1 MKGLMVRLMKS
12 NEVGFINNIDSQ
24 FDADPQESVFDS
36 LFREY
41 ERVVFR
47 SIITSFGLDIFIK
60 DQYGGDVDTIHNVR
74 KVGDD
79 PKMKYKNS
87 QNEADYANRGSYSHK
102 DVEGQGTNFQQKK
115 SEARKAYHED
125 NRNTVKD
132 EYEDKSLGFLG
143 KSKNHPTDKSAEL
156 DHVLSASSIHND
168 QGRVL
173 AGLSTVEL
181 ADAEENLRW
190 TNEHLNK
197 SMNADEIPDYIAKH
211 PELTDDVKKRMMDA
225 YNQAKASYE
234 KKLIKSY
241 YFDFNNPKCRQFY
254 KEAASAAK
262 KRGIQMGLRQA
273 IGFIITELWFSVKDE
288 LEQCDGT
295 FTESLKAIAR
305 GLEKGAKKSVE
316 DYKEIFHM
324 FGEGFISGVISSL
337 TTTLCNVFL
346 TTSENA
352 IRIIRQIWASIV
364 EAVGILLF
372 NEKDQYL
379 CDRMKSASKVIAAG
393 ASAIVGTIVE
403 EKIEISLAEVK
414 ISDDLK
420 KIITVFAGSMTTGL
434 MSVSLLFYID
444 NDPFDKFLDYVY
456 GAGLHNLKEQEKL
469 FKEYCAKLQE
479 IDVERLNHETECIF
493 NLVNA
498 IDENTSQKEISQLLK
513 KTMLEL
519 GIKSVLGD
527 VSLDDHMKDE
537 NWVLEF

>member
-1 MKGLMVRLMKS
+1 MGS
-12 NEVGFINNIDSQ
+12 NEGGFINNIDSQ
-24 FDADPQESVFDS
+24 FDADPQESVFDA

-47 SIITSFGLDIFIK
+47 SIITSFGLDMFIT

-79 PKMKYKNS
+79 PQMKYKSS

-102 DVEGQGTNFQQKK
+102 DVEGAGTNYQQKK
-115 SEARKAYHED
+115 SEAREAYHAD
-125 NRNTVKD
+125 TRNTVQD
-132 EYEDKSLGFLG
+132 EYEDKPLGFLG

-211 PELTDDVKKRMMDA
+211 PELSDDVKKRMMDA

-234 KKLIKSY
+234 KKLIKAY

-254 KEAASAAK
+254 RDTARAAMN
-262 KRGIQMGLRQA
+262 RGVQMGLRQA
-273 IGFIITELWFSVKDE
+273 IGFIITDLWFAVKDE
-288 LEQCDGT
+288 LEHCDGT

-305 GLEKGAKKSVE
+305 GLEKGAKKAAE
-316 DYKEIFHM
+316 DYKEILLM

-352 IRIIRQIWASIV
+352 VRIIRQVWASIV

-379 CDRMKSASKVIAAG
+379 CDRMKSASKVIAVG
-393 ASAIVGTIVE
+393 ASTIVGTIVE
-403 EKIEISLAEVK
+403 EKLELSLAKVN

-420 KIITVFAGSMTTGL
+420 KIITLFAGSLTTGL

-444 NDPFDKFLDYVY
+444 NDPFDKFLDNVY
-456 GAGLHNLKEQEKL
+456 GAGLCNLKEQAKL
-469 FKEYCAKLQE
+469 FKEYCAKLQG
-479 IDVERLNHETECIF
+479 IDVERLNHDADCIF
-493 NLVNA
+493 RLVND
-498 IDENTSQKEISQLLK
+498 IDENTSQKEIYRLLK
-513 KTMLEL
+513 TTMSEL

-527 VSLDDHMKDE
+527 VSLDDHMKDD
-537 NWVLEF
+537 NWVLVF